1 MGLLD
6 IFKRKKKQEVADIV
20 ESESDKIETG
30 LNIVPSVDDEMVV
43 LMEQLPSTY
52 SLDDKSLIEIS
63 DSHVLAKIDGLV
75 PSLNTAGVS
84 VGNIIKTVR
93 EAQGDKLYKV
103 VLKNGGELVDSCTMA
118 GAKRAMTLG
127 PNGIKENA
135 NLIEVTKGVD
145 KGAVVAN
152 AGAAVMSVASM
163 VVGQYYMSQVDSQ
176 LSLIGDRLSKVI
188 EFLDVQYKSE
198 VASLMESVYNI
209 SKFQISSVE
218 NEELRTRELD
228 NIQNLRKDCQR
239 LLNQAETTI
248 EALTSKNCSSYR
260 DYESKV
266 KEIDKWNQYQMVLV
280 KLLYQINVLDF
291 ALHLGIKSKEHCFGS
306 FSLHTDKIK
315 TLHAH
320 LVDWHKN
327 QCEILKINI
336 NESRRKH
343 TGILSWLEKP
353 ISWINDA
360 WNYQAVG
367 TQTVG
372 MIKGQTADV
381 GEIVYSLD
389 NLFEDDVE
397 IIAKGGKYYYLP
409 SKQEK

>member
-103 VLKNGGELVDSCTMA
+103 VLKNGGELVDSRTMA

-163 VVGQYYMSQVDSQ
+163 VVGQYYMRQVGSQ

-198 VASLMESVYNI
+198 VASLMESV
-209 SKFQISSVE
+209 
-218 NEELRTRELD
+218 
-228 NIQNLRKDCQR
+228 
-239 LLNQAETTI
+239 
-248 EALTSKNCSSYR
+248 
-260 DYESKV
+260 
-266 KEIDKWNQYQMVLV
+266 
-280 KLLYQINVLDF
+280 
-291 ALHLGIKSKEHCFGS
+291 
-306 FSLHTDKIK
+306 
-315 TLHAH
+315 
-320 LVDWHKN
+320 
-327 QCEILKINI
+327 
-336 NESRRKH
+336 
-343 TGILSWLEKP
+343 
-353 ISWINDA
+353 
-360 WNYQAVG
+360 
-367 TQTVG
+367 
-372 MIKGQTADV
+372 
-381 GEIVYSLD
+381 
-389 NLFEDDVE
+389 
-397 IIAKGGKYYYLP
+397 
-409 SKQEK
+409 